1 MTFRVRIQEKKMG
14 GFKKGASADN
24 PDRLKNAGD
33 SFRRDKSQIK
43 ILQMRKSGKPI
54 RDRKGNITHQDFH
67 DRGAAGGQ
75 KITKTTGRVQPDR
88 RWFGNTR
95 VVAQTELDRFR
106 DAVAAQAADPYT
118 VILNQ
123 KSVPMGL
130 LADAKE
136 HKRSNLLSS
145 ESFTDVFGG
154 KGGRRRKRPRL
165 PEGVADEGS
174 LALAASLVTRNNE
187 RTPELAEVL
196 EGEDGKPSTFA
207 SAGIFDPRGESR
219 LPVFAK
225 GTSRRIWGELYK
237 VLDCSDVIVEVL
249 DARNPIGTR
258 CMNVERHLAE
268 NARHKHVVLVL
279 NKCDLVPQWVTR
291 RWVAHLSKEHPT
303 LAFYAATIERPF
315 GKSALIALLR
325 QLANLHSEKKS
336 ISVGFVGY
344 PNVGKSSV
352 INALRAKKVCS
363 VAPIPGQTKVWQY
376 VSLMKRVSLI
386 DCPGVVHDS
395 NESETDK
402 VLKGVVRAE
411 KLQSPELF
419 VQAILDRVEPQHISS
434 QYNVKWTGKG
444 TSDDFLGLLCSKSG
458 RLLKG
463 GEPDLA
469 ACAVNVI
476 NDFQRGRLPF
486 FTPPPPG
493 PAKEEIKVKVS
504 EKVEM
509 DMDPSAS
516 HTATIATNEE
526 SKIKSS
532 KKLSTSRLSK
542 FAPRMEKSSS
552 NSMSATVEIDSKVTT
567 TESNLGRGIK
577 RKRSALDRA
586 DDILREASSMS
597 EKRNL

>member
-1 MTFRVRIQEKKMG
+1 
-14 GFKKGASADN
+14 
-24 PDRLKNAGD
+24 
-33 SFRRDKSQIK
+33 
-43 ILQMRKSGKPI
+43 
-54 RDRKGNITHQDFH
+54 
-67 DRGAAGGQ
+67 
-75 KITKTTGRVQPDR
+75 
-88 RWFGNTR
+88 
-95 VVAQTELDRFR
+95 
-106 DAVAAQAADPYT
+106 
-118 VILNQ
+118 
-123 KSVPMGL
+123 
-130 LADAKE
+130 
-136 HKRSNLLSS
+136 
-145 ESFTDVFGG
+145 
-154 KGGRRRKRPRL
+154 
-165 PEGVADEGS
+165 
-174 LALAASLVTRNNE
+174 
-187 RTPELAEVL
+187 
-196 EGEDGKPSTFA
+196 
-207 SAGIFDPRGESR
+207 
-219 LPVFAK
+219 
-225 GTSRRIWGELYK
+225 
-237 VLDCSDVIVEVL
+237 
-249 DARNPIGTR
+249 
-258 CMNVERHLAE
+258 MNVERHLAE

-315 GKSALIALLR
+315 GKSSLIALLR

-419 VQAILDRVEPQHISS
+419 IQAILDRVEPQHISS
-434 QYNVKWTGKG
+434 QYNIKWTGKG
-444 TSDDFLGLLCSKSG
+444 TSDDFLGLLCTKSG

-493 PAKEEIKVKVS
+493 QAKEELIEQKSIEKAANDSSKEVS
-504 EKVEM
+504 SRSNKFVSRKDASSSSLQTSSGATEM
-509 DMDPSAS
+509 TTTST
-516 HTATIATNEE
+516 TATTDA
-526 SKIKSS
+526 K
-532 KKLSTSRLSK
+532 
-542 FAPRMEKSSS
+542 
-552 NSMSATVEIDSKVTT
+552 
-567 TESNLGRGIK
+567 RGIK
-577 RKRSALDRA
+577 RKRSATERA
-586 DDILREASSMS
+586 DDFLKEAAKISSS
-597 EKRNL
+597 S